1 MQKLNQHEWREKMTY
16 EEKMAIIQ
24 DIMIQLPGQWE
35 KESVENWER
44 CSYPSFVGNL
54 GRGSEFALYP
64 NIGEDGFFEI
74 VRRYYINRIEEPME
88 DESVVLK
95 STSPEDIRTF
105 IEEMME
111 VHGWEHFDIVLE

>member
-1 MQKLNQHEWREKMTY
+1 MTNK
-16 EEKMAIIQ
+16 EKMAIIQ

-35 KESVENWER
+35 RESGEQWER
-44 CSYPSFVGNL
+44 YQSFVGNL

-88 DESVVLK
+88 DGSVVLK

>member
-1 MQKLNQHEWREKMTY
+1 MTY

-88 DESVVLK
+88 DGSVVLK

-111 VHGWEHFDIVLE
+111 VHGWPHFDIVLE